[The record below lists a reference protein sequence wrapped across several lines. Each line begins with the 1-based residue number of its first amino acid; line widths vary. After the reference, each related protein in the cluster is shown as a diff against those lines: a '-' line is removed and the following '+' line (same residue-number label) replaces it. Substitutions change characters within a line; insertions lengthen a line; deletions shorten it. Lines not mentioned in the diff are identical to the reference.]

1 MSLNISFINSSLPG
15 YGADL
20 SMRAY
25 FDEAQKRGYKAHWN
39 QIDDKQ
45 DFYVIGMFYKSH
57 EDELK
62 KYIKER
68 KYVYIEHSIETIL
81 PEKPWIRNFL
91 MPHSY
96 RNFLF
101 SQRQYQHLYNALPRK
116 NKYLLESNIDYLVVP
131 VDYNFWHPIESI
143 QRENNL
149 YIFVGMIHSNKGVY
163 EILKI
168 AKDYPENKYVFI
180 GTTEGGN
187 INVDVF
193 KKYNNVEYVG
203 HKNTEQLRE
212 YYSRAKG
219 CYLLPV
225 DGAVESAGRV
235 VFEATLCGCEPII
248 NNDVG
253 NKCWPFY
260 KDRKKL
266 ISAMQDNMDDFFHII
281 KQGIRRG

>member
-1 MSLNISFINSSLPG
+1 MKF
-15 YGADL
+15 
-20 SMRAY
+20 Y
-25 FDEAQKRGYKAHWN
+25 FNEAQKRGYNVSWN
-39 QIDDKQ
+39 KIDDKQ
-45 DFYVIGMFYKSH
+45 DFYIIGMFYKSH

-68 KYVYIEHSIETIL
+68 KYIYIEHSIETIL

-91 MPHSY
+91 IPHSY

-131 VDYNFWHPIESI
+131 VDYNFWQPVESI

-149 YIFVGMIHSNKGVY
+149 YIFVGMIHSNKGVN
-163 EILKI
+163 EILEI
-168 AKDYPENKYVFI
+168 AENNPRNKYIFI
-180 GTTEGGN
+180 GTAEGGDIDVDIFKQYTN
-187 INVDVF
+187 I
-193 KKYNNVEYVG
+193 EYVG
-203 HKNTEQLRE
+203 HKTPEQLRE
-212 YYSRAKG
+212 YYSRAQG
-219 CYLLPV
+219 CYLLPTG
-225 DGAVESAGRV
+225 GAVESAGRV

-253 NKCWPFY
+253 NKGWPFY

-266 ISAMQDNMDDFFHII
+266 IMGIKDSVDDFFHII
-281 KQGIRRG
+281 KKGISGG